1 VLLFL
6 CYGSLKMC
14 FLKIYLADSPLRG
27 IEHKIVL
34 LPKNVIPNWLASR
47 SNLEEIKELQRQVDE
62 LMEKRYIRE
71 SMSLCVVLVLLVHEK
86 DETWRMCVNF
96 WAINNIKIK
105 YIHLIP
111 RFDDMLGELHG
122 SYIFFEIYLK
132 SGYHRIMMK

>member
-71 SMSLCVVLVLLVHEK
+71 SMSLCVVLVLLVPKK
-86 DETWRMCVNF
+86 DGKWRMCVDCR
-96 WAINNIKIK
+96 AISNIMVNYRHPISK
-105 YIHLIP
+105 L
-111 RFDDMLGELHG
+111 DDMLYKLHE
-122 SYIFFEIYLK
+122 SYIFFKI
-132 SGYHRIMMK
+132 